1 MQNISVQVTRS
12 GKFPFSSMYALLE
25 SRITAI
31 VNEGFECLLQVFKNW
46 SDGDKSCE
54 VTSELLDQILNLID

>member
-1 MQNISVQVTRS
+1 
-12 GKFPFSSMYALLE
+12 MYALLE

-54 VTSELLDQILNLID
+54 VTSELLDQILSLID

>member
-1 MQNISVQVTRS
+1 MQNISVQVTRL
-12 GKFPFSSMYALLE
+12 GKFPFSSIYALLE

-31 VNEGFECLLQVFKNW
+31 VNEGFECLFQVCKNW

-54 VTSELLDQILNLID
+54 VTSELLDQTLSLTD